1 MQAQGLGFETKQC
14 IIDFPIH
21 SLFHSAKEIKEL
33 FVFFLSLSLSREI
46 IYGTDKRVY

>member
-33 FVFFLSLSLSREI
+33 FVFFLSLSREI